1 MDFVVANP
9 AWMAIIC
16 FGVVAIISGIMLTGR
31 DLDPIERVLPSIS
44 SIQKWCGIG
53 ILFAA
58 VFVFLASPL
67 SGRHLLELENRASQ
81 QRSAAATAALAQ
93 QISTTVVEEIN
104 AIADEGAAVVEAEV
118 NAAITNTL
126 ADAAAAGQLAGTTQ
140 QEIADNSAAIGLAL
154 GEALDPVLSSLE
166 IDEATKAELQAGIEQ
181 GIQADMTAY
190 YPTSLGILTNK
201 ADVTFYNPLSAVWG
215 TMLVIFAI
223 IVLVFSQVTAKYG
236 DQKPLSTML
245 AVLWPVIIAMAFYT
259 MKLRSASDPDI
270 SDTPGVMLDMF
281 ILLLL
286 AAIAIPMCVM
296 GMRERPREA
305 GEYSG
310 YVFMLVGIDAIYI
323 GIKYLYLFE
332 VKPFLGLDL

>member
-1 MDFVVANP
+1 MDFVAANP
-9 AWMAIIC
+9 AWLGIIC

-81 QRSAAATAALAQ
+81 ERTAAATAALAQ
-93 QISTTVVEEIN
+93 QISTTVIEELN
-104 AIADEGAAVVEAEV
+104 AVGVPDAEDLNASVNTTITDTLDTAASEGR
-118 NAAITNTL
+118 
-126 ADAAAAGQLAGTTQ
+126 LAGTTPE
-140 QEIADNSAAIGLAL
+140 EIAANSAAVSTAL
-154 GEALDPVLSSLE
+154 DTALDPVLSPLGM
-166 IDEATKAELQAGIEQ
+166 DDATEADLQAGIEQ

-190 YPTSLGILTNK
+190 YTTHPAILTNK

-245 AVLWPVIIAMAFYT
+245 AVLWPVIIAMMFYT

>member
-1 MDFVVANP
+1 MDFVAANP
-9 AWMAIIC
+9 AWLAIIC

-67 SGRHLLELENRASQ
+67 SGRHLLELESHASQ

-93 QISTTVVEEIN
+93 QISSTVVEEIN

-126 ADAAAAGQLAGTTQ
+126 TDAAAAGQLAGTTQ
-140 QEIADNSAAIGLAL
+140 NEITANSAAIGTAL
-154 GEALDPVLSSLE
+154 GTALDPVLSSLE
-166 IDEATKAELQAGIEQ
+166 IDEATKAELQADIEQ

-190 YPTSLGILTNK
+190 YTTHPAILTNK
-201 ADVTFYNPLSAVWG
+201 SDVTFYNPLSAVWG

-259 MKLRSASDPDI
+259 WKLKSASDPAI
-270 SDTPGVMLDMF
+270 SDTPGVMLDVF
-281 ILLLL
+281 ILLVF